1 MCGQDGGKDN
11 ETMLLSEAERQ
22 RILERKALD
31 SEEEEAAAK
40 KEEEEA
46 AATAAA
52 QKKKKKPAK
61 GKKKS
66 ADDAEA
72 EAEAEENG
80 DEDDGENEDD
90 GEEGEDGE
98 KKKKKG
104 GKKKPVLKKALSRPQ
119 IVKEEEEQDKLL
131 ERLEKIEDP
140 TFAPGKAVKANAH
153 RGARVQAA
161 KRSTARRIGA
171 GAGRSGGGGR
181 SRSGSSAKPRSRKR
195 KTAEDDDDD
204 DDGEDTKRPAK
215 RARTTR
221 RRGKRVGELD
231 KTVKKVTSDP
241 TFDEADGELRNKC
254 CTLCSSREAIR
265 AVLAND
271 MPLLKKVRTT
281 RNDTTRPTPPR
292 TTRHAMLADCVLCVA
307 CVTR

>member
-1 MCGQDGGKDN
+1 MQYLIVTLCVEQDGGKDN

-72 EAEAEENG
+72 EAEENG

-98 KKKKKG
+98 KKKKG

-171 GAGRSGGGGR
+171 GAGRSSGGGR

-195 KTAEDDDDD
+195 KTAEDDDED

-265 AVLAND
+265 AVIAND
-271 MPLLKKVRTT
+271 MPLLKKVRT
-281 RNDTTRPTPPR
+281 RNDTTRHTPHD
-292 TTRHAMLADCVLCVA
+292 TTRHD
-307 CVTR
+307 TRANVG